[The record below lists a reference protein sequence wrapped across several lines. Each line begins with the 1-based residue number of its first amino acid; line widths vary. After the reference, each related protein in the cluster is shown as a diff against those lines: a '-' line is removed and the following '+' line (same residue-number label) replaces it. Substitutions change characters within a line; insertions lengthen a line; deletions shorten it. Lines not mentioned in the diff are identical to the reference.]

1 MKVKPK
7 LYLNGSPQ
15 TAEEGSLAFARNM
28 KIDNDGNLVCDYG
41 YENIA
46 ALDELSIIGHIIGL
60 DNKIYLFTKEKIVEY
75 DEITQLYSTIQCS
88 WTYSGGEIT
97 GCVNTN
103 IVGETIL
110 TIAEYKEGIDIPIK
124 HINLS
129 HCSINDNESIYC
141 QSPICPTANLILSD
155 TYVKVIPNGVYLFF
169 IRYKIRKDVYT
180 DWFICS
186 RPIFSGNSESIN
198 TFQGGLK
205 YINLHKD
212 SAKSFVFNLQFSQKD
227 NIDQYKEF
235 QLGFIITHDDATDAR
250 IWKSFDIN
258 TITIYFDY
266 ENIIE
271 TDIDSLLK
279 TSYELYNVKNVTAF
293 KNKLYISNYKETNFN
308 PENLLKEKITDYID
322 IEPVVK
328 SLSDGS
334 DQTSIN
340 LGGYDLLYDST
351 SQSYNKTTSGL
362 SISSIIQKKYF
373 NYDSDSLIKLNTT
386 EVKDAVVFNVRGK
399 NNREADIAIINK
411 IENKIYNNAVF
422 GKNYDKPLYSG
433 YTTDSGKLG
442 FNHRPYSV
450 SYYQPVIWNS
460 FTDDN
465 NHPWYNIGL
474 TFAFGSC
481 DENKI
486 NALDKAPFNA
496 YNLKYNSVFVGH
508 YGACWKALDKWF
520 GTTGIT
526 NIKNTLKKE
535 IKDRSFFVK
544 TYIEVTYGA
553 KSYKIGYKDIM
564 DSDNYAGEN
573 TRFYPDITGSAGI
586 SGLMK
591 DYKEN
596 PHLYYRDG
604 DLEFIDMSFCST
616 DPLVDDG
623 NENLYADIK
632 YWVFEVLWARISGIT
647 KDGKILLNLSDLN
660 GPSNAEISN
669 VTIYF
674 KKIEFNVE
682 SSDIVNT
689 SDELDIEFKVSMK
702 TTNYSALCAVS
713 FDENILTINSKKDYI
728 KQQPTLMPFTKYK
741 AYIHL
746 VDNHNII
753 TNGIYLK
760 DICYDSGLANNK
772 IIILTYKRLKEFF
785 DSNYKSF
792 FISLTNIGDII
803 IEGFGYT
810 KVENSN
816 THILN
821 CLEIDTLLYN
831 INDNIT
837 IIDSKNNVITNNA
850 IYYSSGSSYPYLA
863 FGNCGYVSWTS
874 SEEYDSSKI
883 FYIRITRKIEE
894 IEKNTLIKASG
905 FIPLSGENDKYY
917 EIIDGYY
924 DSWFCKVKKP
934 DFGLCSSC
942 YVSGNDVYSIDR
954 NTLKLTEFSSYKQ
967 IVDSKEYYIKS
978 NFNLNY
984 LSLYE
989 DIKDTIFS
997 IGSASS
1003 GEKQVAKV
1011 INSSI
1016 ISYIYELKSMYKDF
1030 FNKKFS
1036 SYEDNYKI
1044 EFDNTIRVS
1053 NVLSDE
1059 TFNNSVFVFE
1069 AENYYNIPTNRGI
1082 IVKLFAIGNTIYA
1095 HTKGSLYKFDANQ
1108 TIMSN
1113 NEDIKLQESEPF
1125 DIGLSQVFD
1134 SQYGY
1139 GGIENKEAGCVTF
1152 DSYFFYDSKNN
1163 HIFAYNGNN
1172 QLQLIDGSIYK
1183 FLTHFKPENC
1193 KILHD
1198 NNNNRILFEFYKNIE
1213 DIENGIFYTDYPIRF
1228 VLSYNYKSKSFVS
1241 FHDITLNNT
1250 FSTRNFV
1257 YSYNNTIFEDYNPLL
1272 KLFNSEYKNWEDLNA
1287 AFTIKNIYGNA
1298 TVPCNI
1304 SFEYCGMI
1312 YNKALYKQE
1321 SSFVVDIIMFPKQY
1335 ITEVINNITYLSY
1348 ENNNIVNLESELI
1361 EDDTSIA
1368 NTMFLWYKI
1377 NNSNVENKN
1386 PVKKLYIVSDSC
1398 VSTVVNESIDDTE
1411 RPNSLLQYKGFK
1423 YDKGFWN
1430 VNYFRDANNAG
1441 NIYNYPNQTDSDK
1454 SSLIYGRFFILN
1466 FEFTEK
1472 FPVKFEEVFINSEKY

>member
-1 MKVKPK
+1 MKIKPK

-46 ALDELSIIGHIIGL
+46 ALDELNIIGHIIGL

-75 DEITQLYSTIQCS
+75 DEITQMYSTIQCS

-141 QSPICPTANLILSD
+141 QSPICPTANLVLSD

-250 IWKSFDIN
+250 IWKSFSID
-258 TITIYFDY
+258 TTTIYFDY
-266 ENIIE
+266 ENITE

-308 PENLLKEKITDYID
+308 PESLLKEKIADYID

-328 SLSDGS
+328 SLSDES

-340 LGGYDLLYDST
+340 LGGYDLLYDAT

-362 SISSIIQKKYF
+362 SISSIIQQKHF

-386 EVKDAVVFNVRGK
+386 EVDDAVIFNIRGK
-399 NNREADIAIINK
+399 NSEPDIVVINTVK
-411 IENKIYNNAVF
+411 NNIYNNAVF
-422 GKNYDKPLYSG
+422 GKNYDKPLFLGDFGVKLIHSG
-433 YTTDSGKLG
+433 NNY
-442 FNHRPYSV
+442 
-450 SYYQPVIWNS
+450 YYQPVVIDN
-460 FTDDN
+460 FTNDKS
-465 NHPWYNIGL
+465 HPWYNIGL

-481 DENKI
+481 SEANNESLA
-486 NALDKAPFNA
+486 NAAFNA
-496 YNLKYNSVFVGH
+496 YNLKYNSHFIRN
-508 YGACWKALDKWF
+508 YGPCWLALSSWF
-520 GTTGIT
+520 GNVGIN
-526 NIKNTLKKE
+526 NIKDTLKKE

-553 KSYKIGYKDIM
+553 NSYKIGYKDIM
-564 DSDNYAGEN
+564 DNANYAGEN
-573 TRFYPDITGSAGI
+573 TRLYPDITGNIGI
-586 SGLMK
+586 SGVMQ

-596 PHLYYRDG
+596 PHKYYRDD
-604 DLEFIDMSFCST
+604 DLEFINMSFCST

-623 NENLYADIK
+623 TENLYADIK
-632 YWVFEVLWARISGIT
+632 YWAFEVLWARISGIT
-647 KDGKILLNLSDLN
+647 KTGKILLNLSDLN

-669 VTIYF
+669 ITIYF

-713 FDENILTINSKKDYI
+713 FDENILTINSKKDSI
-728 KQQPTLMPFTKYK
+728 TQQPTLMPFTKYK
-741 AYIHL
+741 AYIHF

-760 DICYDSGLANNK
+760 DICYDSGLANNE
-772 IIILTYKRLKEFF
+772 IIILTYKKLEEFF

-837 IIDSKNNVITNNA
+837 IIDSENNVITNDA
-850 IYYSSGSSYPYLA
+850 TYYSSGSSYPYLA

-874 SEEYDSSKI
+874 SEKYDSSKI
-883 FYIRITRKIEE
+883 FYIRIKRTIKE
-894 IEKNTLIKASG
+894 IGKNTLIKASG
-905 FIPLSGENDKYY
+905 FIPLSGKDNEYY

-924 DSWFCKVKKP
+924 NSWFCKVKKP

-1082 IVKLFAIGNTIYA
+1082 IVKLFAIGNTIYT

-1139 GGIENKEAGCVTF
+1139 GGIENKEAGCITF
-1152 DSYFFYDSKNN
+1152 DSYFFYDNKSN
-1163 HIFAYNGNN
+1163 HIFAYSGNN
-1172 QLQLIDGSIYK
+1172 QVQLIDGTIYK
-1183 FLTHFKPENC
+1183 LLEYYKPNVC
-1193 KILHD
+1193 RTVHD
-1198 NNNNRILFEFYKNIE
+1198 IVNKRILFEFELPISEETK
-1213 DIENGIFYTDYPIRF
+1213 YPIIT
-1228 VLSYNYKSKSFVS
+1228 LSYNYKSKSFVS
-1241 FHDITLNNT
+1241 IHDITLKNSFTTINT
-1250 FSTRNFV
+1250 V
-1257 YSYNNTIFEDYNPLL
+1257 YSYNKEFI
-1272 KLFNSEYKNWEDLNA
+1272 KLFDTTYKNIPQDILFTPFNLYKLYGSASERSYLIFDYLDESPFNIAIIIFPKNYLKEVLNNVSY
-1287 AFTIKNIYGNA
+1287 IGNVIENDI
-1298 TVPCNI
+1298 TSGNGRDENGLRY
-1304 SFEYCGMI
+1304 S
-1312 YNKALYKQE
+1312 YNKLN
-1321 SSFVVDIIMFPKQY
+1321 VL
-1335 ITEVINNITYLSY
+1335 ITKPETIVKAF
-1348 ENNNIVNLESELI
+1348 NIVTDICKSNI
-1361 EDDTSIA
+1361 IRDT
-1368 NTMFLWYKI
+1368 
-1377 NNSNVENKN
+1377 
-1386 PVKKLYIVSDSC
+1386 
-1398 VSTVVNESIDDTE
+1398 IDDTI
-1411 RPNSLLQYKGFK
+1411 RPNSLLDYKGIK
-1423 YDKGFWN
+1423 YDKGNWN
-1430 VNYFRDANNAG
+1430 INYFRDNQ
-1441 NIYNYPNQTDSDK
+1441 NIRDVYNYNNVESDNL
-1454 SSLIYGRFFILN
+1454 SLIYGKFFILN
-1466 FEFTEK
+1466 FNFINEK
-1472 FPVKFEEVFINSEKY
+1472 PIKFEEVFINSEKY

>member
-41 YENIA
+41 YENIST
-46 ALDELSIIGHIIGL
+46 LDELNIIGHIIGL

-75 DEITQLYSTIQCS
+75 DEITQIYSTIQCS

-103 IVGETIL
+103 IVGEKIL

-129 HCSINDNESIYC
+129 HCSINDDESIYC
-141 QSPICPTANLILSD
+141 QSPVCPTANLILSD
-155 TYVKVIPNGVYLFF
+155 TYVKVIPNGVYVFF

-186 RPIFSGNSESIN
+186 RPIFSGNSESIT

-212 SAKSFVFNLQFSQKD
+212 SAKSFVFNLNFSQKD
-227 NIDQYKEF
+227 NINQYKEF
-235 QLGFIITHDDATDAR
+235 QLGFIITHDEATDAR
-250 IWKSFDIN
+250 IWKSFNIN
-258 TITIYFDY
+258 TDTIYFDY
-266 ENIIE
+266 ENVTE

-308 PENLLKEKITDYID
+308 PKNLLKEKIEDYID
-322 IEPVVK
+322 VIIDYKP
-328 SLSDGS
+328 LSDES
-334 DQTSIN
+334 DQTSIKLDN
-340 LGGYDLLYDST
+340 YYLEYDNV
-351 SQSYNKTTSGL
+351 SQSYKNTTNGL
-362 SISSIIQKKYF
+362 NIKSIIQQKHFDY
-373 NYDSDSLIKLNTT
+373 NSNSLIKLDTK
-386 EVKDAVVFNVRGK
+386 EVDDAVVFNIRGK
-399 NNREADIAIINK
+399 NSEPDVVVINTIK
-411 IENKIYNNAVF
+411 NNIYNNAVF
-422 GKNYDKPLYSG
+422 GKNYDKPLFLG
-433 YTTDSGKLG
+433 DFGVKLIHPG
-442 FNHRPYSV
+442 DNY
-450 SYYQPVIWNS
+450 YYQPVITDN
-460 FTDDN
+460 FTNDKS
-465 NHPWYNIGL
+465 HPWYNIGL

-481 DENKI
+481 AEANSESLA
-486 NALDKAPFNA
+486 NAAFNA
-496 YNLKYNSVFVGH
+496 YNLKYNSH
-508 YGACWKALDKWF
+508 LIRNYGPCWLALNSWF
-520 GTTGIT
+520 GNVGIN
-526 NIKNTLKKE
+526 NIKDTLKKE

-553 KSYKIGYKDIM
+553 NSYKIGYKDIM
-564 DSDNYAGEN
+564 DRNDYAGEN
-573 TRFYPDITGSAGI
+573 TRLYPDITGKIGI
-586 SGLMK
+586 SGVMQ

-596 PHLYYRDG
+596 PHKYYRDS
-604 DLEFIDMSFCST
+604 DLEFIDISFCST
-616 DPLVDDG
+616 EPLVDTG

-632 YWVFEVLWARISGIT
+632 YWAYMVLNTRMSGIT
-647 KDGKILLNLSDLN
+647 ETGKILLDLSDLN

-674 KKIEFNVE
+674 KKIEFDVE
-682 SSDIVNT
+682 YSDIQYTNT
-689 SDELDIEFKVSMK
+689 DIDIEGKISMK
-702 TTNYSALCAVS
+702 TTDYSASCTIS
-713 FDENILTINSKKDYI
+713 FNDNYLLINSKKDSI
-728 KQQPTLMPFTKYK
+728 IQQPTLMPFTTYK
-741 AYIHL
+741 AYIHF

-760 DICYDSGLANNK
+760 DLYYDDDLANDW
-772 IIILTYKRLKEFF
+772 IIILKYKLKEFF
-785 DSNYKSF
+785 NTNYKSF
-792 FISLTNIGDII
+792 FISLINVGDII
-803 IEGFGYT
+803 IEGFNYI
-810 KVENSN
+810 KLENSN

-821 CLEIDTLLYN
+821 CLELDTLLYN

-837 IIDSKNNVITNNA
+837 VINSNGELITENA
-850 IYYSSGSSYPYLA
+850 TYYSSGSSYPYLA
-863 FGNCGYVSWTS
+863 FGNCGYISWTS
-874 SEEYDSSKI
+874 DKIYDRPTT
-883 FYIRITRKIEE
+883 FYIKIKRTIEE

-905 FIPLSGENDKYY
+905 FIPLGDKTEYYY
-917 EIIDGYY
+917 EVIDGYY
-924 DSWFCKVKKP
+924 GSWFCKVKKP
-934 DFGLCSSC
+934 DFNLCSSC

-954 NTLKLTEFSSYKQ
+954 KTLKLTEFSSYKQ
-967 IVDSKEYYIKS
+967 IVDSKEYHIKS

-1016 ISYIYELKSMYKDF
+1016 ISYIYELKPMYKDF

-1036 SYEDNYKI
+1036 SYETYYKI

-1069 AENYYNIPTNRGI
+1069 AENYYNISTNRGI
-1082 IVKLFAIGNTIYA
+1082 IVSLFSIGNTIYA

-1139 GGIENKEAGCVTF
+1139 GGIENKEAGCITF
-1152 DSYFFYDSKNN
+1152 DSYFFYDNKSN
-1163 HIFAYNGNN
+1163 HIFAYSGNN

-1183 FLTHFKPENC
+1183 FLTYFKPKSC
-1193 KILHD
+1193 RTIHD
-1198 NNNNRILFEFYKNIE
+1198 STNNRILFEFYNTISE
-1213 DIENGIFYTDYPIRF
+1213 YDINF

-1241 FHDITLNNT
+1241 FHDITLEKT
-1250 FSTRNFV
+1250 FSTRNFS
-1257 YSYNNTIFEDYNPLL
+1257 YSYLKTFNILFIGSFNVDIQVNSPFTVNSLYGSASKVCKITGDIDNMTFPYIDYTQ
-1272 KLFNSEYKNWEDLNA
+1272 D
-1287 AFTIKNIYGNA
+1287 
-1298 TVPCNI
+1298 
-1304 SFEYCGMI
+1304 
-1312 YNKALYKQE
+1312 
-1321 SSFVVDIIMFPKQY
+1321 SSFVLSIIMFPKQY
-1335 ITEVINNITYLSY
+1335 IKEAVNSISYLSY
-1348 ENNNIVNLESELI
+1348 KLENIVESDTGKVTHNNGYIMFYWYRLLNKQI
-1361 EDDTSIA
+1361 E
-1368 NTMFLWYKI
+1368 N
-1377 NNSNVENKN
+1377 EN
-1386 PVKKLYIVSDSC
+1386 PVKRLFVISDNC
-1398 VSTVVNESIDDTE
+1398 ISTPVEETIDDST
-1411 RPNSLLQYKGFK
+1411 RPNSLLNYKGFK
-1423 YDKGFWN
+1423 YDKGLWTT
-1430 VNYFRDANNAG
+1430 NYFRNAINKD
-1441 NIYNYPNQTDSDK
+1441 NIYNYPDQPRNNEILNSDNY
-1454 SSLIYGRFFILN
+1454 SLVYGRFFILN
-1466 FEFTEK
+1466 FTFTEE

>member
-46 ALDELSIIGHIIGL
+46 ALDELNIIGHIIGL

-75 DEITQLYSTIQCS
+75 DEITQVYSTIQCS
-88 WTYSGGEIT
+88 WIYSGGEIT

-129 HCSINDNESIYC
+129 HCSINDDESIYC
-141 QSPICPTANLILSD
+141 QSPICPTANLVLSD

-212 SAKSFVFNLQFSQKD
+212 SAKSFIFNLQFSQKD

-250 IWKSFDIN
+250 IWKSFSIN
-258 TITIYFDY
+258 TTTIYFDY
-266 ENIIE
+266 ENITE

-308 PENLLKEKITDYID
+308 PESLLKEKITKYID
-322 IEPVVK
+322 IEVEKK
-328 SLSDGS
+328 SLSDKS
-334 DQTSIN
+334 AQTSSN
-340 LGGYDLLYDST
+340 LDGWELSYDDA
-351 SQSYNKTTSGL
+351 SQSYKTTTTGL
-362 SISSIIQKKYF
+362 PVRSIIEQKYF
-373 NYDSDSLIKLNTT
+373 NYDSNSLIKLNTT
-386 EVKDAVVFNVRGK
+386 EVSDVVVFHVRGK
-399 NNREADIAIINK
+399 NNGTADIAIINEIK
-411 IENKIYNNAVF
+411 NNIYNNAVF
-422 GKNYDKPLYSG
+422 GKNYDKPLNSG
-433 YTTDSGKLG
+433 YTLDSGKLG
-442 FNHRPYSV
+442 FNFIGGGGYNKRYFYRPT
-450 SYYQPVIWNS
+450 ILDN
-460 FTDDN
+460 FIDDI

-474 TFAFGSC
+474 SFAFGSC
-481 DENKI
+481 DETNI
-486 NALDKAPFNA
+486 EALSKAPFNA
-496 YNLKYNSVFVGH
+496 YNLIYNSYFTLDNGF
-508 YGACWKALDKWF
+508 CWIAIDNWF
-520 GTTGIT
+520 GTKGIN
-526 NIKNTLKKE
+526 NIKDTLTKE
-535 IKDRSFFVK
+535 IKDRSFFAK
-544 TYIEVTYGA
+544 SYIEVTYGA
-553 KSYKIGYKDIM
+553 NSYKIGYKDIM
-564 DSDNYAGEN
+564 DSDKYAGEN
-573 TRFYPDITGSAGI
+573 TRLYPAV
-586 SGLMK
+586 SGFSGVSDTMY

-596 PHLYYRDG
+596 PHKYYKDD
-604 DLEFIDMSFCST
+604 DLEFINIAFCST

-623 NENLYADIK
+623 TENLYTNIK
-632 YWVFEVLWARISGIT
+632 HWVYKLLIARISGIT
-647 KDGKILLNLSDLN
+647 KTKKILLDLSDLN

-669 VTIYF
+669 VIIHF

-682 SSDIVNT
+682 SSDVVN
-689 SDELDIEFKVSMK
+689 SNNELDIEFKVSMK

-713 FDENILTINSKKDYI
+713 FDENILFIDSKKDSI
-728 KQQPTLMPFTKYK
+728 KQQPTLMPFTNYK
-741 AYIHL
+741 AYIHF

-760 DICYDSGLANNK
+760 DICYNSGLANNE
-772 IIILTYKRLKEFF
+772 IIILTYKKLKEFF

-792 FISLTNIGDII
+792 FISLANTGDII

-837 IIDSKNNVITNNA
+837 IIDSENNIITNDA
-850 IYYSSGSSYPYLA
+850 TYYSSGSSYPYLA

-874 SEEYDSSKI
+874 SEEYNSSKI
-883 FYIRITRKIEE
+883 FYIKIKRDIKE

-905 FIPLSGENDKYY
+905 FIPLSGTTDKYY

-924 DSWFCKVKKP
+924 NSWFCKVKKP

-967 IVDSKEYYIKS
+967 IVDSKEYYVKS

-1139 GGIENKEAGCVTF
+1139 GGIENKEAGCITF
-1152 DSYFFYDSKNN
+1152 DSYFFYDNKSN
-1163 HIFAYNGNN
+1163 HIFAYNGNS

-1183 FLTHFKPENC
+1183 FLTYFKPKSC
-1193 KILHD
+1193 RTIHD
-1198 NNNNRILFEFYKNIE
+1198 STNNRILFEFYNTISE
-1213 DIENGIFYTDYPIRF
+1213 YDINF

-1241 FHDITLNNT
+1241 FHDITLEKT
-1250 FSTRNFV
+1250 FSTRNFS
-1257 YSYNNTIFEDYNPLL
+1257 YSYLKTFNILFIGSFNVDIQVNSPFTANSLYGSASKVCKITGDIDNMTFPYIDYTQ
-1272 KLFNSEYKNWEDLNA
+1272 D
-1287 AFTIKNIYGNA
+1287 
-1298 TVPCNI
+1298 
-1304 SFEYCGMI
+1304 
-1312 YNKALYKQE
+1312 
-1321 SSFVVDIIMFPKQY
+1321 SSFVLSVIMFPKQY
-1335 ITEVINNITYLSY
+1335 IREVVNSISYLSY
-1348 ENNNIVNLESELI
+1348 KLENIVESDTGKVTHNNGYIMFYWYRLLNKQI
-1361 EDDTSIA
+1361 E
-1368 NTMFLWYKI
+1368 N
-1377 NNSNVENKN
+1377 EN
-1386 PVKKLYIVSDSC
+1386 PVKRLFVISDNC
-1398 VSTVVNESIDDTE
+1398 ISTPVEETIDDST
-1411 RPNSLLQYKGFK
+1411 RPNSLLTYKGFK
-1423 YDKGFWN
+1423 YDKGLWTT
-1430 VNYFRDANNAG
+1430 NYFRNAINKD
-1441 NIYNYPNQTDSDK
+1441 NIYNYPDQPRNNEILNSDNY
-1454 SSLIYGRFFILN
+1454 SLVYGRFFILN
-1466 FEFTEK
+1466 FTFTEE
-1472 FPVKFEEVFINSEKY
+1472 FPIKFEEVFINSEKY

>member
-41 YENIA
+41 YENIPI
-46 ALDELSIIGHIIGL
+46 LEDYTIIGHIIGL
-60 DNKIYLFTKEKIVEY
+60 DNKIYLFTAEKIIEY
-75 DEITQLYSTIQCS
+75 DEIEESYSIIRCS

-103 IVGETIL
+103 VTGEKIL

-129 HCSINDNESIYC
+129 HCSIDDDESIYC

-155 TYVKVIPNGVYLFF
+155 TYVKVIPNGVYVFF

-186 RPIFSGNSESIN
+186 RPIFSGNSESIT

-235 QLGFIITHDDATDAR
+235 QLGFIITHDEATDAR
-250 IWKSFDIN
+250 IWKSFSIN
-258 TITIYFDY
+258 TDTIYFDY
-266 ENIIE
+266 ENVTE

-308 PENLLKEKITDYID
+308 PENLLKENIKDYID
-322 IEPVVK
+322 IIIDYKPLNDE
-328 SLSDGS
+328 LA
-334 DQTSIN
+334 QTSIKLDN
-340 LGGYDLLYDST
+340 YDLIYDNV
-351 SQSYNKTTSGL
+351 SQSYKTTITGL
-362 SISSIIQKKYF
+362 KVKNIIQQKYF
-373 NYDSDSLIKLNTT
+373 DYNSNSLIKLDTT
-386 EVKDAVVFNVRGK
+386 EVEDAVVFNIRWK
-399 NNREADIAIINK
+399 DSEPDAAIINTIK
-411 IENKIYNNAVF
+411 NNIYNNAVF
-422 GKNYDKPLYSG
+422 GKNYDKPLY
-433 YTTDSGKLG
+433 LG
-442 FNHRPYSV
+442 DFGINLVHPGDNY
-450 SYYQPVIWNS
+450 YYQPVIKTS
-460 FTDDN
+460 FTDN
-465 NHPWYNIGL
+465 KNHPWYNIGL

-481 DENKI
+481 NEAN
-486 NALDKAPFNA
+486 NESLAESAFNA
-496 YNLKYNSVFVGH
+496 YNLKYNGYLIRN
-508 YGACWKALDKWF
+508 YGYCWLALNSKF
-520 GTTGIT
+520 GTVGIN
-526 NIKNTLKKE
+526 NIKDTLKKE
-535 IKDRSFFVK
+535 IKNRSFFAK

-553 KSYKIGYKDIM
+553 NTYKIGYKDIM
-564 DSDNYAGEN
+564 DRADYAGEN
-573 TRFYPDITGSAGI
+573 TTLYPDITGSVGV
-586 SGLMK
+586 SGVEN
-591 DYKEN
+591 DYREN
-596 PHLYYRDG
+596 PHKYYRDR
-604 DLEFIDMSFCST
+604 DLEFIDISFCST
-616 DPLVDDG
+616 EPLVDNG
-623 NENLYADIK
+623 NKNLYDNIK
-632 YWVFEVLWARISGIT
+632 YWAYMVLNTRMSGIT
-647 KDGKILLNLSDLN
+647 ENGKILLDLSDLN
-660 GPSNAEISN
+660 GPTNAEISN
-669 VTIYF
+669 ITIYF

-682 SSDIVNT
+682 SSNITNT
-689 SDELDIEFKVSMK
+689 RSEFDIEFKVSMK
-702 TTNYSALCAVS
+702 TTNYSAACVVS
-713 FDENILTINSKKDYI
+713 FNDNYLLINSKKDSI
-728 KQQPTLMPFTKYK
+728 IQQPTLMPFTTYK
-741 AYIHL
+741 AYIHF

-760 DICYDSGLANNK
+760 DLYYDDDLANDW
-772 IIILTYKRLKEFF
+772 IIILKYKKPKEFF
-785 DSNYKSF
+785 NTNYKSF
-792 FISLTNIGDII
+792 FISLINVGDII
-803 IEGFGYT
+803 IEGFNYI
-810 KVENSN
+810 KLENSN

-821 CLEIDTLLYN
+821 CLELDTLLYN

-837 IIDSKNNVITNNA
+837 IINSDGELITENA
-850 IYYSSGSSYPYLA
+850 TYYSSSSSYPYLA
-863 FGNCGYVSWTS
+863 FGNCGYISWNSDKTYNIS
-874 SEEYDSSKI
+874 TT
-883 FYIRITRKIEE
+883 FYIKIKRTIKE

-905 FIPLSGENDKYY
+905 FIPLGDKTEYYY
-917 EIIDGYY
+917 EVIDGYY
-924 DSWFCKVKKP
+924 GSWFCKVKKP
-934 DFGLCSSC
+934 DFNLCSSC

-967 IVDSKEYYIKS
+967 IVDSKEYHIKS

-1003 GEKQVAKV
+1003 REKQVAKV

-1059 TFNNSVFVFE
+1059 TFNNSVFKFD
-1069 AENYYNIPTNRGI
+1069 AKDYYNIPTNRGI

-1108 TIMSN
+1108 TILSN

-1183 FLTHFKPENC
+1183 FLTYFKPENC
-1193 KILHD
+1193 RILHD
-1198 NNNNRILFEFYKNIE
+1198 NSNNRILFEFYKNIE
-1213 DIENGIFYTDYPIRF
+1213 DIKNNIFYTDYFIRF
-1228 VLSYNYKSKSFVS
+1228 ALSYNYKSKSFVS
-1241 FHDITLNNT
+1241 FHDITLNNA

-1257 YSYNNTIFEDYNPLL
+1257 YSYNNTNIEDYNPLL
-1272 KLFNSEYKNWEDLNA
+1272 KLFNSEYKNWEDLPA
-1287 AFTIKNIYGNA
+1287 SFTIKNIYGNA

-1304 SFEYCGMI
+1304 SFEHCGMI
-1312 YNKALYKQE
+1312 INKSIYKQE
-1321 SSFVVDIIMFPKQY
+1321 SSFVIDVIMFPKQY
-1335 ITEVINNITYLSY
+1335 ITEVINNITYLGY
-1348 ENNNIVNLESELI
+1348 ENKDIVTLESELI
-1361 EDDTSIA
+1361 EDNISIS

-1430 VNYFRDANNAG
+1430 VNYFRDVNNAG
-1441 NIYNYPNQTDSDK
+1441 NVYNYPNQPNSDK
-1454 SSLIYGRFFILN
+1454 SSLVYGRFFILN

>member
-46 ALDELSIIGHIIGL
+46 ALDELNIIGHIIGL

-75 DEITQLYSTIQCS
+75 DEMTQLYSTIQCS

-155 TYVKVIPNGVYLFF
+155 TYVKVIPNGVYVFF

-186 RPIFSGNSESIN
+186 RPIFSGNSESIT

-250 IWKSFDIN
+250 IWKSFNIN
-258 TITIYFDY
+258 TDTIYFDY
-266 ENIIE
+266 ENVTE

-308 PENLLKEKITDYID
+308 PENLLKENIAKYID
-322 IEPVVK
+322 IKPVVK
-328 SLSDGS
+328 SLSDES
-334 DQTSIN
+334 NQTSIN
-340 LGGYDLLYDST
+340 LGGYDLLYDAT

-362 SISSIIQKKYF
+362 SISSIIQQKHF
-373 NYDSDSLIKLNTT
+373 NYDSNSLIKLNTT
-386 EVKDAVVFNVRGK
+386 EVEDAVVFNVRGK
-399 NNREADIAIINK
+399 NSEPDVVVINTIK
-411 IENKIYNNAVF
+411 NNIYNNAVF
-422 GKNYDKPLYSG
+422 GKNYDKPLFLGDFGVKLIHSG
-433 YTTDSGKLG
+433 NNY
-442 FNHRPYSV
+442 
-450 SYYQPVIWNS
+450 YYQPVVMDN
-460 FTDDN
+460 FTNDK

-481 DENKI
+481 SEANSESLA
-486 NALDKAPFNA
+486 NAAFNA
-496 YNLKYNSVFVGH
+496 YNLKYNSHFIKNYGH
-508 YGACWKALDKWF
+508 CWLALSSWF
-520 GTTGIT
+520 GNVGIN
-526 NIKNTLKKE
+526 NIKDTLKKE

-553 KSYKIGYKDIM
+553 NSYKIGYKDIM
-564 DSDNYAGEN
+564 DNANYAGEN
-573 TRFYPDITGSAGI
+573 TRLYPDITGNIGI
-586 SGLMK
+586 SGVMQ

-596 PHLYYRDG
+596 PHKYYRDS
-604 DLEFIDMSFCST
+604 DLEFINMSFCST

-669 VTIYF
+669 VTVYF

-689 SDELDIEFKVSMK
+689 SNELDIEFKVSMK

-713 FDENILTINSKKDYI
+713 FDKNVLAINSKKDSI
-728 KQQPTLMPFTKYK
+728 TQQPTLMPFTNYK
-741 AYIHL
+741 AYIHF

-760 DICYDSGLANNK
+760 DICYNSGLANNK
-772 IIILTYKRLKEFF
+772 IIILTYRKKKEFF
-785 DSNYKSF
+785 NSNYKSF
-792 FISLTNIGDII
+792 FISLANIGDII

-837 IIDSKNNVITNNA
+837 IIDSENNVITNDA
-850 IYYSSGSSYPYLA
+850 TYYSSGSSYPYLA

-874 SEEYDSSKI
+874 SEEYNSSKI
-883 FYIRITRKIEE
+883 FYIRITRKIKEE

-905 FIPLSGENDKYY
+905 FIPLSGKDDEYY

-1139 GGIENKEAGCVTF
+1139 GGIENKEAGCITF
-1152 DSYFFYDSKNN
+1152 DSYFFYDNKSN
-1163 HIFAYNGNN
+1163 HIFAYNGNS

-1183 FLTHFKPENC
+1183 FLTYFKPKSC
-1193 KILHD
+1193 RTIHD
-1198 NNNNRILFEFYKNIE
+1198 STNNRILFEFYNTISE
-1213 DIENGIFYTDYPIRF
+1213 YDINF

-1241 FHDITLNNT
+1241 FHDITLEKT
-1250 FSTRNFV
+1250 FSTRNFS
-1257 YSYNNTIFEDYNPLL
+1257 YSYLKTFNILFIGSFNVDIQVNSPFTANSLYGSASKVCKITGDIDNMTFPYIDYTQ
-1272 KLFNSEYKNWEDLNA
+1272 D
-1287 AFTIKNIYGNA
+1287 
-1298 TVPCNI
+1298 
-1304 SFEYCGMI
+1304 
-1312 YNKALYKQE
+1312 
-1321 SSFVVDIIMFPKQY
+1321 SSFVLSVIMFPKQY
-1335 ITEVINNITYLSY
+1335 IREVINSISYLSY
-1348 ENNNIVNLESELI
+1348 KLENIVES
-1361 EDDTSIA
+1361 DTGKVIHDNSYI
-1368 NTMFLWYKI
+1368 MFYWYRLLNKQI
-1377 NNSNVENKN
+1377 ENKN
-1386 PVKKLYIVSDSC
+1386 PVKRLFVISDNC
-1398 VSTVVNESIDDTE
+1398 ISTPVEETIDDSV
-1411 RPNSLLQYKGFK
+1411 RPNSLLNYKGFK
-1423 YDKGFWN
+1423 YDKGLWTT
-1430 VNYFRDANNAG
+1430 NYFRNAINKD
-1441 NIYNYPNQTDSDK
+1441 NIYEYPDQPRNSELPNSDNY
-1454 SSLIYGRFFILN
+1454 SLVYGRFFILN
-1466 FEFTEK
+1466 FTFTEE